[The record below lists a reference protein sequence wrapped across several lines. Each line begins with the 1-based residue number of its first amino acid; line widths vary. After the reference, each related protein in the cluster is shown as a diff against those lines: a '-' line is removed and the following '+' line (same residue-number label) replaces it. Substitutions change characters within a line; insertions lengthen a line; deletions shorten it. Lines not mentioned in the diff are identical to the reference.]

1 MPGAPDPLY
10 VAARR
15 TLLDALEAMETQLDA
30 IVLVGAQAVY
40 LRSGEGDLAVAPYTT
55 DGDLAI
61 RPSALAPYPPLETLL
76 ESNGFR
82 RAPGDIGAWAK
93 TVPVGGIDR
102 LMVVDLLVPAG
113 VAGPGRRSV
122 QIPPHDGH
130 AARKANGLE
139 GALVDRDPHVLQA
152 LEPEDRRSF
161 NVSVAGPAALL
172 VSKITKIRERAEHPS
187 RQSDKDALDI
197 LRLLRAFSTEELH
210 RRMERLLEDPVSAD
224 ATAQV
229 LDVMPRLF
237 GTPERMG
244 CVMAGRAAEPLEPS
258 DVIAAS
264 LAALAQDLIA
274 AMG

>member
-61 RPSALAPYPPLETLL
+61 RPSALALYPPF
-76 ESNGFR
+76 S
-82 RAPGDIGAWAK
+82 RATDSGAHPATSGPGPRPFPW
-93 TVPVGGIDR
+93 GGIDR

-139 GALVDRDPHVLQA
+139 GALVDRDPHLLQA

-172 VSKITKIRERAEHPS
+172 VSKITKISERAEHPS